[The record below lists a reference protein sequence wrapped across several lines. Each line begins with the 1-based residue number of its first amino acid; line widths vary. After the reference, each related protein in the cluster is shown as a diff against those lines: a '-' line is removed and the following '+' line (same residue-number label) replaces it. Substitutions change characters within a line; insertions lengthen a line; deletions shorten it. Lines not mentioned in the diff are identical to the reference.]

1 MAALIK
7 TSILVTQERGLF
19 QLFCLM
25 FVFEQTFEEKS
36 QPMMFLSRF
45 FQMIDAQQQLL
56 WLLYVTRGSKP
67 ALIELVCQHIMY
79 YFEPDLLWQHL

>member
-45 FQMIDAQQQLL
+45 FQMIDAQGRRFAVQ
-56 WLLYVTRGSKP
+56 VP
-67 ALIELVCQHIMY
+67 AFSLDG
-79 YFEPDLLWQHL
+79 PDIHRAVH